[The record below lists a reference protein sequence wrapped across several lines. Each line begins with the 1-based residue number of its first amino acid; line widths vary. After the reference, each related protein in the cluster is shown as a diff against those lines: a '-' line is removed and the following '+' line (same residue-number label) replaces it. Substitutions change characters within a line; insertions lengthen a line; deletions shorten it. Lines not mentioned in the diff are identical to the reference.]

1 MKALVQF
8 AWARCLALALALAM
22 LCAMLTPL
30 SASGGA
36 FPDRR
41 VTIVV
46 AYPAGGSSDI
56 FARAIANKLTQTWGH
71 PVVVDNRGGGGTI
84 VGTQFV
90 AQSAPDGYTL
100 LVTAYAYTANPLLK
114 DSLPYDPASL
124 VPLALI
130 GTSPSML
137 VINAGLPTQSLGDL
151 ITMAR
156 AKPGALVLGSSGNGS
171 SPHIAAE
178 LFANEVGIDITHVP
192 YKGMG
197 PAMNDLLGGQ
207 VMGIFDIPT
216 SMANV
221 RNGRLRAIGIA
232 APERHPA
239 APEVP
244 TFREL
249 GVDLVSGTWYGFF
262 VPAGTPASVQSV
274 LHEAIESALVDPAV
288 RSTIDRTGL
297 VIQPRSQDEFRQFLV
312 DESAKLKRL
321 IDARGMKISID

>member
-1 MKALVQF
+1 MTAAL
-8 AWARCLALALALAM
+8 RCF
-22 LCAMLTPL
+22 CAMMLVLATMLAPGR
-30 SASGGA
+30 ASGG
-36 FPDRR
+36 FPERR
-41 VTIVV
+41 VTFVV

-56 FARAIANKLTQTWGH
+56 FARAIANYLTQHWGQ

-90 AQSAPDGYTL
+90 AQSPPDGYTL
-100 LVTAYAYTANPLLK
+100 LVTAYAFTANPLLK
-114 DSLPYDPASL
+114 DSLPYDPATL
-124 VPLALI
+124 APLALI

-137 VINAGLPTQSLGDL
+137 VINAGLPYRTIGDL
-151 ITMAR
+151 VAMAK
-156 AKPGALVLGSSGNGS
+156 AKPGALLLGSSGNGS

-178 LFANEVGIDITHVP
+178 LFADEVGIEITHVP

-216 SMANV
+216 AMANV

-249 GVDLVSGTWYGFF
+249 GIDLISGTWYGFF
-262 VPAGTPASVQSV
+262 VPSGTPVDVQAF
-274 LHEAIESALVDPAV
+274 LHAGVETALMDPGV
-288 RSTIDRTGL
+288 RRAIDRTGL
-297 VIQPRSQDEFRQFLV
+297 VIRPGSQDAFRLFLAE
-312 DESAKLKRL
+312 ESARLKRL

>member
-1 MKALVQF
+1 MMKALVQS
-8 AWARCLALALALAM
+8 AGVRCVALAFAL
-22 LCAMLTPL
+22 LCAMLAPL
-30 SASGGA
+30 SASAA
-36 FPDRR
+36 FPDHR

-56 FARAIANKLTQTWGH
+56 FARAIANKLTQTWGQ

-84 VGTQFV
+84 VGTQYV
-90 AQSAPDGYTL
+90 AQAAPDGYTL
-100 LVTAYAYTANPLLK
+100 LVTAYAYTSNPLLK
-114 DSLPYDPASL
+114 DSLPYDPAAL
-124 VPLALI
+124 APLALI
-130 GTSPSML
+130 GTSPSLL
-137 VINAGLPTQSLGDL
+137 VINAGLPYQSLGDL
-151 ITMAR
+151 IAMAKS
-156 AKPGALVLGSSGNGS
+156 KPGALVLGSSGNGS

-239 APEVP
+239 APDVP

-262 VPAGTPASVQSV
+262 VPAGTPASVQAT
-274 LHEAIESALVDPAV
+274 LHAGIEAALADPEV
-288 RSTIDRTGL
+288 RRTIDRTGL
-297 VIQPRSQDEFRQFLV
+297 VIQPRSQEEFRQFLA

>member
-1 MKALVQF
+1 MAVWIRHVAVAIAIACALHVPF
-8 AWARCLALALALAM
+8 ARA
-22 LCAMLTPL
+22 
-30 SASGGA
+30 GE

-56 FARAIANKLTQTWGH
+56 FARAIANFLTKRWSQ

-84 VGTQFV
+84 VGTQYV
-90 AQSAPDGYTL
+90 AQSPPDGYTL
-100 LVTAYAYTANPLLK
+100 LVTAYAFTANPLLK
-114 DSLPYDPASL
+114 DNLPYEPASL

-137 VINAGLPTQSLGDL
+137 VINAGLPYRTIGDL
-151 ITMAR
+151 VAMAR
-156 AKPGALVLGSSGNGS
+156 AKPGALLLGSSGNGS

-178 LFANEVGIDITHVP
+178 LFADEVGIEITHVP

-216 SMANV
+216 AMANV

-249 GVDLVSGTWYGFF
+249 GINLVSGTWYGFF
-262 VPAGTPASVQSV
+262 LPAGTPGDVQAT
-274 LHEAIESALVDPAV
+274 LHAAIESALMDPDV
-288 RSTIDRTGL
+288 RHAIDRTGL
-297 VIQPRSQDEFRQFLV
+297 VIRPASQEAFRLFLAE
-312 DESAKLKRL
+312 ESARLKRL

>member
-1 MKALVQF
+1 MTKALVQS
-8 AWARCLALALALAM
+8 ACGRCLALALAM
-22 LCAMLTPL
+22 LCAVLAPL
-30 SASGGA
+30 RASGSA

-56 FARAIANKLTQTWGH
+56 FARAIANKLTQTWGQ

-114 DSLPYDPASL
+114 DSLPYEPAAL
-124 VPLALI
+124 IPLALI

-137 VINAGLPTQSLGDL
+137 VINAGLPYQSLGDL

-156 AKPGALVLGSSGNGS
+156 ARPGALVLGSSGNGS

-216 SMANV
+216 SMVNV

-239 APEVP
+239 APDVP

-262 VPAGTPASVQSV
+262 VPAGTPDSVQSI
-274 LHEAIESALVDPAV
+274 LHEGIESALADPGV
-288 RSTIDRTGL
+288 RRTIDRTGL

>member
-1 MKALVQF
+1 MMKALGHS
-8 AWARCLALALALAM
+8 AWRRCLWLALATF
-22 LCAMLTPL
+22 CAMLVPL
-30 SASGGA
+30 SASGA

-56 FARAIANKLTQTWGH
+56 FARAIANKLTQLWGQ

-84 VGTQFV
+84 VGTQYV
-90 AQSAPDGYTL
+90 AQSAADGYTL
-100 LVTAYAYTANPLLK
+100 LVTAYAYTSNPLLK
-114 DSLPYDPASL
+114 DNLPYDPAAL

-137 VINAGLPTQSLGDL
+137 VINAGLPYQSLGDL

-156 AKPGALVLGSSGNGS
+156 ATPGALVLGSSGNGS

-216 SMANV
+216 AMVNV

-232 APERHPA
+232 APERHPG

-244 TFREL
+244 TFRES

-262 VPAGTPASVQSV
+262 VPAGTPAAVQST
-274 LHEAIESALVDPAV
+274 LHEGIEAALADPDV
-288 RSTIDRTGL
+288 RRTIDRTGL
-297 VIQPRSQDEFRQFLV
+297 VIQPRSQDAFRQFLA
-312 DESAKLKRL
+312 DETARLKRL
-321 IDARGMKISID
+321 IDARGMKISVD

>member
-1 MKALVQF
+1 MKALVQS
-8 AWARCLALALALAM
+8 AWARCLAPALAM
-22 LCAMLTPL
+22 LCAMLAPL

-56 FARAIANKLTQTWGH
+56 FARAIANKLTQTWGQ

-84 VGTQFV
+84 VGTQYV
-90 AQSAPDGYTL
+90 AQAAPDGYTL
-100 LVTAYAYTANPLLK
+100 LVTAYAYTSNPLLK
-114 DSLPYDPASL
+114 DSLPYDPAAL

-137 VINAGLPTQSLGDL
+137 VINAGLPAQSLGDL
-151 ITMAR
+151 IAMAR

-216 SMANV
+216 SMVNV

-262 VPAGTPASVQSV
+262 LPAGTPAAVQSV
-274 LHEAIESALVDPAV
+274 LHKGIDSALADPDV
-288 RSTIDRTGL
+288 RRTIDRTGL
-297 VIQPRSQDEFRQFLV
+297 VIQPRSQDAFRQFLV

>member
-1 MKALVQF
+1 MIAFVRRISMAL
-8 AWARCLALALALAM
+8 ALLYLALAPAYA
-22 LCAMLTPL
+22 A
-30 SASGGA
+30 GA
-36 FPDRR
+36 FPERR
-41 VTIVV
+41 VTVVV

-56 FARAIANKLTQTWGH
+56 FARAIANKLTQLWGQ

-90 AQSAPDGYTL
+90 AQAAPDGYTL

-114 DSLPYDPASL
+114 DKLPYAPDSL

-137 VINAGLPTQSLGDL
+137 VINAGLPYRTLDD
-151 ITMAR
+151 IVAMAR
-156 AKPGALVLGSSGNGS
+156 ARPGALVLGSSGNGS

-178 LFANEVGIDITHVP
+178 FFASEVGIEITHVP

-221 RNGRLRAIGIA
+221 RTGRLRAIGIA
-232 APERHPA
+232 APQRHPG

-262 VPAGTPASVQSV
+262 VPAGTPVAVQAT
-274 LHEAIESALVDPAV
+274 LHQGIASALADPDV
-288 RSTIDRTGL
+288 RQAIDRTGL
-297 VIQPRSQDEFRQFLV
+297 VIAQQSQEAFRLFLA
-312 DESAKLKRL
+312 DESARLKRL
-321 IDARGMKISID
+321 IDARGLKISVD